1 MGWFM
6 GLTENV
12 PNEPHL
18 IVVPLSLVA
27 QWGDELYRFFSRGA
41 IDIFQLPTS
50 LAALETFFS
59 DPAGAWQQSQQKM
72 INRIVI
78 CAHSV
83 SDSRSGV
90 RAITDK
96 LRRPFR

>member
-1 MGWFM
+1 MPWFM
-6 GLTENV
+6 EITDSV
-12 PNEPHL
+12 PNEPHI

-27 QWGDELYRFFSRGA
+27 QWVDKLYRFFSRGA

-50 LAALETFFS
+50 LAALKKFFS
-59 DPAGAWQQSQQKM
+59 DAEGAWQLSKQKM

-83 SDSRSGV
+83 SESRSNV
-90 RAITDK
+90 RVGTDK
-96 LRRPFR
+96 LRRLFR